1 MADSRP
7 ICYVDVDDTLLR
19 FDSSSPAHEIGL
31 AAPYASEF
39 ILWALEHFE
48 VRWLTMWCPCGILEE
63 PRAKEL
69 SALFGGKVTTAQFLG
84 ITNPR
89 NFFTKDSILKT
100 NGIDFTETRPWVWI
114 EDNLLK
120 SEIAVLDEHKMY
132 NRWVR
137 CNVSK
142 SPNALYLAWKSIAK
156 RFQLE
161 MPVEN
166 ID

>member
-1 MADSRP
+1 MPGNKQD
-7 ICYVDVDDTLLR
+7 ILLFLDIDDTLLR

-31 AAPYASEF
+31 AAPYAPEF
-39 ILWALEHFE
+39 VLWALEHFE

-63 PRAKEL
+63 HRAKEL
-69 SALFGGKVTTAQFLG
+69 SGLFGGKVTTEQFLA
-84 ITNPR
+84 IRNPR
-89 NFFTKDSILKT
+89 NFFTEDSMLKT
-100 NGIDFTETRPWVWI
+100 NGIDFTDTIPWVWV

-132 NRWVR
+132 NRWIK

-142 SPNALYLAWKSIAK
+142 DPKALYWAWESIAN

-161 MPVEN
+161 MPV
-166 ID
+166 